1 MFVRLSNTYKLFGRY
16 QSVFVRCSYQ
26 YHARCGLQNDWREAG
41 ETEVT
46 PILPCE
52 KGYLFNCCIVIPLP
66 LGVSD
71 GGSLSP
77 TGRLQRFLTERSAG
91 RGERGALRD
100 ITLQFECIGTNES
113 NSRVYMKNKV
123 RRMANAQSQY
133 NKVLF
138 AESLSLNSLLQ
149 LPSMR
154 YCIRRHGQL
163 SDTPFLSTG
172 SSFEH
177 ASEPSPSSF
186 PKRASQRDLAVRS
199 VDDSHV
205 VEELSG
211 QSTSPEQSTSFDLYR
226 WANQCWCSITR
237 SSMPVGSLDFRNLQ
251 TLREK
256 RKEKYTLGVFLMT
269 VRPRVEGRFFVKE
282 FVFDS
287 SGHNGRVLFS
297 CDPPE
302 PGKTSLAHVMESM
315 NETE

>member
-1 MFVRLSNTYKLFGRY
+1 MRLSNTYKLFGRY

-123 RRMANAQSQY
+123 
-133 NKVLF
+133 
-138 AESLSLNSLLQ
+138 
-149 LPSMR
+149 PSMAGGR
-154 YCIRRHGQL
+154 SIAVQQGALRRVAVAELAPAAPLDALLHPAQRAALRHALPQHGQL
-163 SDTPFLSTG
+163 ARARQRAQPLVPPQAG
-172 SSFEH
+172 
-177 ASEPSPSSF
+177 EPA
-186 PKRASQRDLAVRS
+186 RLRRAVRRRLPRGGGAARAVGLAGAVDELRS
-199 VDDSHV
+199 V
-205 VEELSG
+205 
-211 QSTSPEQSTSFDLYR
+211 Q
-226 WANQCWCSITR
+226 
-237 SSMPVGSLDFRNLQ
+237 VG
-251 TLREK
+251 
-256 RKEKYTLGVFLMT
+256 GWV
-269 VRPRVEGRFFVKE
+269 
-282 FVFDS
+282 
-287 SGHNGRVLFS
+287 
-297 CDPPE
+297 
-302 PGKTSLAHVMESM
+302 A
-315 NETE
+315 

>member
-1 MFVRLSNTYKLFGRY
+1 MILKLILS
-16 QSVFVRCSYQ
+16 
-26 YHARCGLQNDWREAG
+26 
-41 ETEVT
+41 T
-46 PILPCE
+46 PIVDSVIGK
-52 KGYLFNCCIVIPLP
+52 KGCN
-66 LGVSD
+66 
-71 GGSLSP
+71 
-77 TGRLQRFLTERSAG
+77 LQRFLTERSAG

-123 RRMANAQSQY
+123 RRRVANAQRQY

-154 YCIRRHGQL
+154 YCIRRNGQL

-172 SSFEH
+172 SSLEH

>member
-1 MFVRLSNTYKLFGRY
+1 
-16 QSVFVRCSYQ
+16 
-26 YHARCGLQNDWREAG
+26 
-41 ETEVT
+41 
-46 PILPCE
+46 
-52 KGYLFNCCIVIPLP
+52 
-66 LGVSD
+66 
-71 GGSLSP
+71 
-77 TGRLQRFLTERSAG
+77 
-91 RGERGALRD
+91 
-100 ITLQFECIGTNES
+100 
-113 NSRVYMKNKV
+113 
-123 RRMANAQSQY
+123 
-133 NKVLF
+133 
-138 AESLSLNSLLQ
+138 
-149 LPSMR
+149 MR
-154 YCIRRHGQL
+154 YCIRRNGQL

-172 SSFEH
+172 SSLEH

-205 VEELSG
+205 AEELSG

-315 NETE
+315 NETEWVLGGASIVARRSTCRPRTAATRSRCGTTRRRICAACTASRRTSRTSSCATTSSRPWTIC